1 MLSLTNL
8 TLTYPDGNDAV
19 TALDNVTLSPE
30 PGTLVGITG
39 PSGSGKSSLLTVAAT
54 LTQPDSGSVMID
66 DVEAS
71 RLSAAQAARL
81 RREKIGI
88 VFQQSNL
95 LPSLTAHEQVR
106 AVVELAGTRA
116 QKRAARIR
124 AGELLEAVGLSEQA
138 NLRPSQLSGGQRQR
152 VNIARA
158 LVSNPSVLLVDEPTS
173 ALDSRSGA
181 TIINLLIRMTKQL
194 DVTTLLVTHDLQHAH
209 RFDEMV
215 TLVDGRI
222 TEHTKETSQIT
233 VGQAQF
239 A

>member
-8 TLTYPDGNDAV
+8 NLTYPDGNDTV
-19 TALDNVTLSPE
+19 TALDNVTLTPE

-66 DVEAS
+66 GIEAS
-71 RLSAAQAARL
+71 RLKPAEAARL

-95 LPSLTAHEQVR
+95 LPSLTAHEQIR
-106 AVVELAGTRA
+106 AVIELAGTRA
-116 QKRAARIR
+116 QKRAARAR
-124 AGELLEAVGLSEQA
+124 AGELLEAVGLSAQA
-138 NLRPSQLSGGQRQR
+138 NLRPAQLSGGQRQR

-158 LVSNPSVLLVDEPTS
+158 LVANPSVLLVDEPTS

-181 TIINLLIRMTKQL
+181 TIIDLLIRMTKQL

-222 TEHTKETSQIT
+222 TDHTKETSRIT
-233 VGQAQF
+233 VGQTQVA
-239 A
+239 